1 MENRLYRSRTDVI
14 LGGVCAGLGKY
25 LHIDATLVRLFFI
38 LITLAGGIGVL
49 AYVILWIVVPQEQS
63 YPSSQ
68 PEVLDEHVLRE
79 RAGNMRD
86 EFVDAVRKP
95 NPNALKIIGI
105 GLVVYGGYLIV
116 RELHIPW
123 LSWLSGGTI
132 WAALLIIAGV
142 VLILRVTREDK

>member
-25 LHIDATLVRLFFI
+25 LHIDTTLVRLAFI

-49 AYVILWIVVPQEQS
+49 AYIIMWIVVPQEQS
-63 YPSSQ
+63 PQSSQ

-79 RAGNMRD
+79 RAGAMRD

-95 NPNALKIIGI
+95 NPNALKIIGL
-105 GLVVYGGYLIV
+105 GLVIYGGYLI
-116 RELHIPW
+116 LQQFHIPW

-132 WAALLIIAGV
+132 WAVVLIAAGI
-142 VLILRVTREDK
+142 VLILRVTREK